1 VAPTETAS
9 PTATPTATWG
19 AAPSKTTAP
28 TAAPTATW
36 GAEPTAPVA
45 AQGTWTAAPPSNNGW
60 SAPQQSFVAPVAPA
74 GAGPSQPQGS
84 ASAVMSH
91 GPVGQGTQHQNW
103 SAPAPAVAQTSV
115 AQTPVAQTPV
125 AYAQGAQ
132 PPAFNSIPSQQW
144 GAAPVDGP
152 QVAPTSQQPLV
163 PQAVAPPSVASWN
176 VPPTPQ
182 QASQG
187 TNWNS
192 WGGASSSAAW

>member
-1 VAPTETAS
+1 
-9 PTATPTATWG
+9 
-19 AAPSKTTAP
+19 
-28 TAAPTATW
+28 
-36 GAEPTAPVA
+36 
-45 AQGTWTAAPPSNNGW
+45 
-60 SAPQQSFVAPVAPA
+60 
-74 GAGPSQPQGS
+74 
-84 ASAVMSH
+84 MSH

-115 AQTPVAQTPV
+115 AQTPVA
-125 AYAQGAQ
+125 YAQGAQPPAFNGPLSQQWGATPVNGHQVAQ

>member
-1 VAPTETAS
+1 
-9 PTATPTATWG
+9 
-19 AAPSKTTAP
+19 
-28 TAAPTATW
+28 
-36 GAEPTAPVA
+36 
-45 AQGTWTAAPPSNNGW
+45 
-60 SAPQQSFVAPVAPA
+60 
-74 GAGPSQPQGS
+74 
-84 ASAVMSH
+84 MSH

-115 AQTPVAQTPV
+115 AQTPVA
-125 AYAQGAQ
+125 YAQGAQPPAFNGPLSQQWGATPVNSHQVTQPPATNGPPSQQCGATPVNGHQVAQ

-152 QVAPTSQQPLV
+152 QIAPTSQQPLV